1 MRSSQLLSLAAVAV
15 PTLADSHY
23 FFSGFFSGST
33 VVGVEFD
40 DQTQSL
46 TLKKNI
52 TTDASS
58 GSKWIALDSRLK
70 NLYVGT
76 TGYFQSYSI
85 TDDLDLSYSSNI
97 SLPSDCSNANF
108 IASSAAAPYTVFGTP
123 YGGGCSSLAITVD
136 DTGVLQEATA
146 NVTYDSAAGVHG
158 TSLSP
163 NNDFI
168 YSADDMGNA
177 VWVHSYDKTTGEV
190 AEVQYLA
197 AAEGSNP
204 RHLTVHPNGN
214 WVYVV
219 YEEANSI
226 ASYKRDTT
234 TGKLTFTNTTYSL
247 LPSGYTNTSS
257 YWADEVLF
265 SIPVSNSNT
274 SATAP
279 KYLIAATRS
288 RTVGVP
294 GYVSAFSLNSTS
306 GAIIEQLFLVP
317 TTNSGGSAN
326 AVSPAKFS
334 EDYFAITD
342 SGSNF
347 LEVWKIGAN
356 GLSVTASAVAHLKL
370 ASGPANV
377 VWYS

>member
-1 MRSSQLLSLAAVAV
+1 MRLFQLLSLAAAAA
-15 PTLADSHY
+15 PALADTHY

-33 VVGVEFD
+33 IVGVEFD
-40 DQTQSL
+40 DQTHSL
-46 TLKKNI
+46 TLKNNI
-52 TTDASS
+52 TTDASA

-85 TDDLDLSYSSNI
+85 TDDLGLSYSSNV
-97 SLPSDCSNANF
+97 SLPSGCSNANF
-108 IASSAAAPYTVFGTP
+108 IASSTAAPYTVFGTP

-136 DTGVLQEATA
+136 ESGVLQEATA

-163 NNDFI
+163 QNDFI

-177 VWVHSYDKTTGEV
+177 VWVHSYDNTTGEV
-190 AEVQYLA
+190 EEVQYLA

-204 RHLTVHPNGN
+204 RHLAVHPNGN

-265 SIPVSNSNT
+265 SIPSGNA
-274 SATAP
+274 SAAAAP
-279 KYLIAATRS
+279 KYLLAATRS

-294 GYVSAFSLNSTS
+294 GYVSAFALDGAS
-306 GAIIEQLFLVP
+306 GAVTEQLFLLP

-326 AVSPAKFS
+326 AVSPAPFS

-347 LEVWKIGAN
+347 LEVWKIDAAGA
-356 GLSVTASAVAHLKL
+356 SVTASAVAHLGL

>member
-1 MRSSQLLSLAAVAV
+1 MRSFTLLTLAAAAV
-15 PTLADSHY
+15 PALADTHY
-23 FFSGFFSGST
+23 FYSGFFSGST
-33 VVGVEFD
+33 IVGVEFD
-40 DQTQSL
+40 DETSSL
-46 TLKKNI
+46 TLVNNI

-58 GSKWIALDSRLK
+58 GSKWIHLDSRLK

-76 TGYFQSYSI
+76 TG
-85 TDDLDLSYSSNI
+85 
-97 SLPSDCSNANF
+97 SNANF
-108 IASSAAAPYTVFGTP
+108 ITSSTDSPYTVFGTP

-136 DTGVLQEATA
+136 DNGVLQEATA

-158 TSLSP
+158 TGMSP

-177 VWVHSYDKTTGEV
+177 VWVHSYDNTTGEV

-197 AAEGSNP
+197 AAEGSDP
-204 RHLTVHPNGN
+204 RHLAVHPNGG

-219 YEEANSI
+219 YEAASTI
-226 ASYKRDTT
+226 ASYKRDAT
-234 TGKLTFTNTTYSL
+234 TGKLTFTNTTYPL
-247 LPSGYTNTSS
+247 LPDGYTNSSS
-257 YWADEVLF
+257 YWADEVMF
-265 SIPVSNSNT
+265 SVPSSNS

-288 RTVGVP
+288 RTVGIP
-294 GYVSAFSLNSTS
+294 GYVSAFALDSST
-306 GAIIEQLFLVP
+306 GAITEQLFLLP

-334 EDYFAITD
+334 EDYFGITD

-347 LEVWKIGAN
+347 LEVWKIDASG
-356 GLSVTASAVAHLKL
+356 SSTTAAAVAHLGL
-370 ASGPANV
+370 SSGPANI

>member
-1 MRSSQLLSLAAVAV
+1 MRLFQLFSLAAAST
-15 PTLADSHY
+15 PALADTHY

-33 VVGVEFD
+33 IVGVEFD
-40 DQTQSL
+40 DQTHSL
-46 TLKKNI
+46 TLKNNI
-52 TTDASS
+52 TTDASA

-85 TDDLDLSYSSNI
+85 TDDLGLSYSSNV
-97 SLPSDCSNANF
+97 SLPSGCSNANF
-108 IASSAAAPYTVFGTP
+108 IASSTAAPYTVFGTP

-136 DTGVLQEATA
+136 ESGVLQEATA

-163 NNDFI
+163 QNDFI

-177 VWVHSYDKTTGEV
+177 VWVHSYDNTTGEV
-190 AEVQYLA
+190 GEVQYLA

-226 ASYKRDTT
+226 ASYKRDPT

-265 SIPVSNSNT
+265 SIPSGNA
-274 SATAP
+274 SAAAP
-279 KYLIAATRS
+279 KYLLAATRS

-294 GYVSAFSLNSTS
+294 GYVSAFALDGAS
-306 GAIIEQLFLVP
+306 GAVTEQLFLLP

-326 AVSPAKFS
+326 AVSPAPFS

-347 LEVWKIGAN
+347 LEVWKIDAAAGA
-356 GLSVTASAVAHLKL
+356 SVTASAVAHLGL

>member
-1 MRSSQLLSLAAVAV
+1 MRSFTLLSLAAAAV
-15 PTLADSHY
+15 PALADTHY
-23 FFSGFFSGST
+23 FFSGFFSGNT
-33 VVGVEFD
+33 IVGVEFD
-40 DQTQSL
+40 DEKSSL
-46 TLKKNI
+46 TLVNNI

-58 GSKWIALDSRLK
+58 GSKWIALDSRQK

-76 TGYFQSYSI
+76 TGYFQSYAI
-85 TDDLDLSYSSNI
+85 TDDLSLEYSSNV
-97 SLPSDCSNANF
+97 SLSSDCTNANF
-108 IASSAAAPYTVFGTP
+108 ITSSTAPPYTVFGTP

-136 DTGVLQEATA
+136 DNGVLQETTA

-158 TSLSP
+158 TDMSP

-177 VWVHSYDKTTGEV
+177 VWVHSYDNTTGAV
-190 AEVQYLA
+190 TEVQYLA
-197 AAEGSNP
+197 AAEGSDP
-204 RHLTVHPNGN
+204 RHLAVHPNGK

-219 YEEANSI
+219 YEAASSI
-226 ASYKRDTT
+226 ASYERDTT
-234 TGKLTFTNTTYSL
+234 TGELTFTNTTYSL
-247 LPSGYTNTSS
+247 LPSGYTNSSS

-265 SIPVSNSNT
+265 SIPSSNA

-288 RTVGVP
+288 RTVGIP
-294 GYVSAFSLNSTS
+294 GYVSAFSLDSST
-306 GAIIEQLFLVP
+306 GAIVEQLFLLP

-326 AVSPAKFS
+326 AVSPAPFN
-334 EDYFAITD
+334 EEYFAITD

-347 LEVWKIGAN
+347 LEVWKIDASGSAT
-356 GLSVTASAVAHLKL
+356 TASAVAHLDL

>member
-1 MRSSQLLSLAAVAV
+1 MRSFTLLSLAAAIAPAVAN
-15 PTLADSHY
+15 THY

-33 VVGVEFD
+33 IVGVEFD
-40 DQTQSL
+40 DEKSSL
-46 TLKKNI
+46 TLVNNI
-52 TTDASS
+52 TTDATS

-76 TGYFQSYSI
+76 TGYFQSYAI
-85 TDDLDLSYSSNI
+85 TEDLGLTYSSNV
-97 SLPSDCSNANF
+97 SLSSGCSNANF
-108 IASSAAAPYTVFGTP
+108 ITSSTASPYTVFGTP
-123 YGGGCSSLAITVD
+123 YGGGCSSLAIAVD
-136 DTGVLQEATA
+136 DDGVLQEATA
-146 NVTYDSAAGVHG
+146 NVTYNSAGGVHG
-158 TSLSP
+158 TSMSP

-177 VWVHSYDKTTGEV
+177 VWAHSYDSTTGEV

-197 AAEGSNP
+197 AASGSNP

-226 ASYKRDTT
+226 ASYKRDTA
-234 TGKLTFTNTTYSL
+234 TGELTFTNTTYSL
-247 LPSGYTNTSS
+247 LPSGFTNTSS

-265 SIPVSNSNT
+265 SIPSSNA
-274 SATAP
+274 SAIAP

-288 RTVGVP
+288 RTTGIP
-294 GYVSAFSLNSTS
+294 GYVSAFSLDAAS
-306 GAIIEQLFLVP
+306 GAIVEQLFLVP

-347 LEVWKIGAN
+347 LEVWKIDAAGT
-356 GLSVTASAVAHLKL
+356 STTASAVAHLDL

>member
-1 MRSSQLLSLAAVAV
+1 MRSFQLLSLAAAAAA
-15 PTLADSHY
+15 PALADTHY
-23 FFSGFFSGST
+23 FFSGFFSGSNI
-33 VVGVEFD
+33 VGVEFN

-76 TGYFQSYSI
+76 TGYFQSYAI
-85 TDDLDLSYSSNI
+85 TDDLDLSYSSNTG
-97 SLPSDCSNANF
+97 SNANF
-108 IASSAAAPYTVFGTP
+108 IAASTAAPYTVFGTP
-123 YGGGCSSLAITVD
+123 YGGGCSSIAITVD
-136 DTGVLQEATA
+136 DAGVLQEATA

-158 TSLSP
+158 TSLSHT
-163 NNDFI
+163 NDFI

-177 VWVHSYDKTTGEV
+177 VWVHSYDNTTGEV
-190 AEVQYLA
+190 TEVQYLA

-204 RHLTVHPNGN
+204 RHLAVHPNGN

-234 TGKLTFTNTTYSL
+234 TGKLTFTNTTYSM

-265 SIPVSNSNT
+265 SIPGSDGDAN
-274 SATAP
+274 AP

-288 RTVGVP
+288 RTTGVP
-294 GYVSAFSLNSTS
+294 GYVSAFSLDSTS
-306 GAIIEQLFLVP
+306 GAITEQLFLVP

-347 LEVWKIGAN
+347 LEIWQIVTKDC
-356 GLSVTASAVAHLKL
+356 STTASAVAHLDL

>member
-1 MRSSQLLSLAAVAV
+1 MRSFTLLTLAAAAV
-15 PTLADSHY
+15 PTLADTHY
-23 FFSGFFSGST
+23 FYSGFFSGST
-33 VVGVEFD
+33 IVGVEFD
-40 DQTQSL
+40 DETSSL
-46 TLKKNI
+46 TLVNNI

-58 GSKWIALDSRLK
+58 GSKWIHLDSRLK

-76 TGYFQSYSI
+76 TGYFQSYTI
-85 TDDLDLSYSSNI
+85 TDDLSLEYASNVSLSSN
-97 SLPSDCSNANF
+97 CSNANF
-108 IASSAAAPYTVFGTP
+108 ITSSTDSPYTVFGTP

-136 DTGVLQEATA
+136 DNGVLQEATA

-158 TSLSP
+158 TDMSP

-177 VWVHSYDKTTGEV
+177 VWVHSYDNTTGEV
-190 AEVQYLA
+190 TEVQYLA
-197 AAEGSNP
+197 AAEGSDP
-204 RHLTVHPNGN
+204 RHLAVHPNGG

-219 YEEANSI
+219 YEAASTI
-226 ASYKRDTT
+226 ASYKRDAT
-234 TGKLTFTNTTYSL
+234 TGKLTFTNTTYPL
-247 LPSGYTNTSS
+247 LPDGYTNSSS
-257 YWADEVLF
+257 YWADEVMF
-265 SIPVSNSNT
+265 SVPSSNS

-288 RTVGVP
+288 RTVGIP
-294 GYVSAFSLNSTS
+294 GYVSAFALDSST
-306 GAIIEQLFLVP
+306 GAITEQLFLLP

-334 EDYFAITD
+334 EDYFGITD

-347 LEVWKIGAN
+347 LEVWKIDASG
-356 GLSVTASAVAHLKL
+356 SSTTAAAVAHLGL
-370 ASGPANV
+370 SSGPANI

>member
-1 MRSSQLLSLAAVAV
+1 MHVFQLFSLAAAAAA
-15 PTLADSHY
+15 PALANTHY

-33 VVGVEFD
+33 IVGVEFD
-40 DQTQSL
+40 DQTHSL

-52 TTDASS
+52 ATDASA

-70 NLYVGT
+70 NLYVST

-85 TDDLDLSYSSNI
+85 TDDLGLSYSS
-97 SLPSDCSNANF
+97 SVSRPPGCSNANF
-108 IASSAAAPYTVFGTP
+108 IASSTAAPDTVFGTP
-123 YGGGCSSLAITVD
+123 YAGGCSSLAITVD
-136 DTGVLQEATA
+136 ESGVLQEATA
-146 NVTYDSAAGVHG
+146 NVTYDGAAGVHG

-163 NNDFI
+163 RNDFI

-177 VWVHSYDKTTGEV
+177 VWVHSYDNTTGEV
-190 AEVQYLA
+190 EEVQYLA

-204 RHLTVHPNGN
+204 RHLAVHPNGN

-265 SIPVSNSNT
+265 SIPGGNA
-274 SATAP
+274 SAAAP
-279 KYLIAATRS
+279 KYLLASTRS

-294 GYVSAFSLNSTS
+294 GHVSAFALDGAS
-306 GAIIEQLFLVP
+306 GAVTEQLFLLP
-317 TTNSGGSAN
+317 TTNSGGAAN
-326 AVSPAKFS
+326 AVSPAPFG

-347 LEVWKIGAN
+347 LEVWKIDAAGA
-356 GLSVTASAVAHLKL
+356 SVTASAVAHLGL

-377 VWYS
+377 VWCS

>member
-1 MRSSQLLSLAAVAV
+1 MRSFQLLSFAAAAA
-15 PTLADSHY
+15 PALADSHY

-33 VVGVEFD
+33 IVGVEFD
-40 DQTQSL
+40 DQTESL
-46 TLKKNI
+46 TLKNNI
-52 TTDASS
+52 STGASS
-58 GSKWIALDSRLK
+58 GSKWIHIDSHLK

-76 TGYFQSYSI
+76 TGYFQSYAI
-85 TDDLDLSYSSNI
+85 TDDLSLTYSSNV
-97 SLPSDCSNANF
+97 SLSSDCSNANY
-108 IASSAAAPYTVFGTP
+108 ITSSSASPYTVFGTP

-136 DTGVLQEATA
+136 DAGVLQEATA
-146 NVTYDSAAGVHG
+146 NVTYDSAGGVHG
-158 TSLSP
+158 TWMSP

-177 VWVHSYDKTTGEV
+177 VWAHSYDNTTGEV
-190 AEVQYLA
+190 TEVQYLA

-257 YWADEVLF
+257 YWADEVMF
-265 SIPVSNSNT
+265 SIPSSNA

-294 GYVSAFSLNSTS
+294 GYVSAFSLDSTT
-306 GAIIEQLFLVP
+306 GAITEQLFLTP

-347 LEVWKIGAN
+347 LEIWKIDATG
-356 GLSVTASAVAHLKL
+356 SSTTAAAVAHLAL
-370 ASGPANV
+370 TSGPANV

>member
-1 MRSSQLLSLAAVAV
+1 MRLFQLFSLAAAAA
-15 PTLADSHY
+15 PALADTHY

-33 VVGVEFD
+33 IVGVEFD
-40 DQTQSL
+40 DQTHSL
-46 TLKKNI
+46 TLKNNI
-52 TTDASS
+52 TTDASA

-85 TDDLDLSYSSNI
+85 TDDLGLSYSSNV
-97 SLPSDCSNANF
+97 SLPSGCSNANF
-108 IASSAAAPYTVFGTP
+108 IASSTAAPYTVFGTP

-136 DTGVLQEATA
+136 ESGVLQEATA

-163 NNDFI
+163 QNDFI

-177 VWVHSYDKTTGEV
+177 VWVHSYDNTTGEV
-190 AEVQYLA
+190 EEVQYLA

-204 RHLTVHPNGN
+204 RHLAVHPNGN

-265 SIPVSNSNT
+265 SVPSGNA

-279 KYLIAATRS
+279 KYLLAATRS

-294 GYVSAFSLNSTS
+294 GYVSAFALDAAS
-306 GAIIEQLFLVP
+306 GAVTEQLFLLP

-326 AVSPAKFS
+326 AVSPAPFS

-347 LEVWKIGAN
+347 LEVWKIDAASA
-356 GLSVTASAVAHLKL
+356 SVTASAVAHLGL